1 MGFSTTLVRELTNE
15 DSPELRAVFR
25 MDTVTAA
32 CILQFIY
39 LMMSLTCYNKHVI
52 TNSLSFTQHICECTT
67 KAHRRANSVL
77 RCFVSRDNGLHSKKE
92 LFNLNHI

>member
-32 CILQFIY
+32 CPAIY
-39 LMMSLTCYNKHVI
+39 LLTDVFFII
-52 TNSLSFTQHICECTT
+52 TFLCFLYCEMTDGRLIE
-67 KAHRRANSVL
+67 KGIN
-77 RCFVSRDNGLHSKKE
+77 
-92 LFNLNHI
+92 